1 MYKEKTTK
9 GFGDIAITNKGKSEF
24 LIKVKDLIEWEKL
37 NKILQ
42 SKLKRNKNAAGNPPY
57 SELLLFKILLL
68 ETWFN
73 LSDEKVEE
81 AILLRS

>member
-42 SKLKRNKNAAGNPPY
+42 SKLKRKNNKGIWRY
-57 SELLLFKILLL
+57 SNNEIR
-68 ETWFN
+68 
-73 LSDEKVEE
+73 EK
-81 AILLRS
+81 

>member
-9 GFGDIAITNKGKSEF
+9 GFGDIAITNKGNSEF

-42 SKLKRNKNAAGNPPY
+42 SKLKRNKNAVQNIGL
-57 SELLLFKILLL
+57 SQWLLTLKRHVILFDVDKSAQI
-68 ETWFN
+68 TVF
-73 LSDEKVEE
+73 
-81 AILLRS
+81 